1 MEGPGSWVVSRM
13 TMPILHET
21 ISPEWRL
28 KLAVRTKSPSQLALT
43 FAAYAGQFYDRAS
56 FDDLARHVSDLYAD
70 ANDTHAREFRDRL
83 NRRLCD
89 RFREPVVWET
99 VGPDRSG
106 PA

>member
-1 MEGPGSWVVSRM
+1 
-13 TMPILHET
+13 MPNIHET

-28 KLAVRTKSPSQLALT
+28 RLAVRTKSPSQLALT

-56 FDDLARHVSDLYAD
+56 FDDLARQVSDLYAD
-70 ANDTHAREFRDRL
+70 ANDTRAEEFRDRL

-89 RFREPVVWET
+89 RFHEPVVWET
-99 VGPDRSG
+99 VDPDRSG

>member
-1 MEGPGSWVVSRM
+1 M

-28 KLAVRTKSPSQLALT
+28 RLAVRTKSPSQLALT

-56 FDDLARHVSDLYAD
+56 FDDLARRVSNLYAD
-70 ANDTHAREFRDRL
+70 ANDIQAHEFRVSLD
-83 NRRLCD
+83 RRLCD
-89 RFREPVVWET
+89 RFHEPVVWEAG
-99 VGPDRSG
+99 GPDHSR

>member
-1 MEGPGSWVVSRM
+1 
-13 TMPILHET
+13 MPNLYET

-28 KLAVRTKSPSQLALT
+28 RLAVRSKSPSQLALT

-56 FDDLARHVSDLYAD
+56 FDDLARRVSDLYAD
-70 ANDTHAREFRDRL
+70 ANDTHAHEFRDRL

-89 RFREPVVWET
+89 RFREPVIWET
-99 VGPDRSG
+99 VNPDHSG

>member
-1 MEGPGSWVVSRM
+1 MEGPGFWVVSRM

-28 KLAVRTKSPSQLALT
+28 RLAVRTKRPSQLALT

-56 FDDLARHVSDLYAD
+56 FDDLARRVSDLYAD

-83 NRRLCD
+83 NRRAL
-89 RFREPVVWET
+89 RSLSVAGRLGNR
-99 VGPDRSG
+99 GPGPSG
-106 PA
+106 TA

>member
-1 MEGPGSWVVSRM
+1 
-13 TMPILHET
+13 MPNIYET
-21 ISPEWRL
+21 ISPEWQLR
-28 KLAVRTKSPSQLALT
+28 LAVRTKSPSQLALT

-56 FDDLARHVSDLYAD
+56 FDDLARRVSDLYAD

-99 VGPDRSG
+99 AGPDHNR

>member
-1 MEGPGSWVVSRM
+1 
-13 TMPILHET
+13 MPNIYET

-28 KLAVRTKSPSQLALT
+28 RLAVRTKSPSQLALT

-56 FDDLARHVSDLYAD
+56 FDDLARRVSDLYAD
-70 ANDTHAREFRDRL
+70 ANDTHAHEFRDRL

-89 RFREPVVWET
+89 RFHEPVVWET
-99 VGPDRSG
+99 AGPVQDR